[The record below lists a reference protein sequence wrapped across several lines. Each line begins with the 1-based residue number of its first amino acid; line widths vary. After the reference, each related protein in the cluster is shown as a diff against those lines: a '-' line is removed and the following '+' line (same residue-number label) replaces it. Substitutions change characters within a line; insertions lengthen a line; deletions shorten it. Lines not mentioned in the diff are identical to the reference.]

1 VATLRLTVA
10 RILPGQGIGRFGLT
24 PSQQQPLNLFI
35 PLKTLQDRL
44 EQEGRV
50 NTLLASRSQTA
61 PQELLD
67 RTATLDDLG
76 LQVNRKTSDR
86 AKATVE
92 PCATLESDRIF
103 LQPAIEEAARRSAE
117 QLSLNTEPLLTYLAN
132 TIRVGKQT
140 IPYSVVTG
148 ADQVGPASV
157 GPRADEIFLN
167 EAAADDLLASVGS
180 PVGLTYYLPSTR
192 GDLIE
197 KTTTFTLAAIVPM
210 RAPWADPTLAPNF
223 PGLAEN
229 AKMSN
234 WDAPFKIDHSR
245 IRPRDDAY
253 WDDYRATPKAFVPLW
268 RAREMWEN
276 PYGNLTAMR
285 FWETRGGAVE
295 AERLEALRHS
305 LRREIPPASVGMA
318 FAPVRAQGLAAS
330 QGASD
335 FGQLFVGFSLFIL
348 VSVAALIQILFRLGI
363 ESRARQFGLL
373 RAVGFTTRQANRL
386 LLAEAALVAAL
397 GGALGLLLAVGYAV
411 LMVRGLNTWWVV
423 DRQSLCSICAL
434 ARRSGGWV
442 CGRLARGAR
451 RVVWS
456 GSTSGHGARV
466 PTAGRTHRTVGR
478 PSTNRGKRAAG
489 LWSDSGDSHFCCW
502 RGVSGACPVA
512 GVALL
517 HHRRCPPHHRA
528 AGICL
533 QPECRRSPS
542 ARAPQSGAHR
552 PGRRPPTTGSQSVDC
567 CAGGHG
573 HLPHCRRGRQPPDRA
588 FPSDGQTIRN
598 GWVRAPGRNRR
609 ASLPADS
616 NPSGRTRVPGLGTP
630 GGRLTQFAPA
640 TG

>member
-1 VATLRLTVA
+1 LGVAQDFWDFMEEPLRWDTFADPEECAVLNEALARELQAQEGDEILVRAERPSAIGRNTYLGDRDATVATLRLTVA
-10 RILPGQGIGRFGLT
+10 RFLPEQGFGRFGLT

-140 IPYSVVTG
+140 IPYSVGPG

-197 KTTTFTLAAIVPM
+197 KTTSFTLAAIVPM

-245 IRPRDDAY
+245 IRSSDDAY

-285 FWETRGGAVE
+285 FWEAQGGAVE

-373 RAVGFTTRQANRL
+373 RAVGFTTRLANRL

-411 LMVRGLNTWWVV
+411 LMVRGLNTWWVG
-423 DRQSLCSICAL
+423 SIGSPFVRFALSPGALVGGFAGGWLVAL
-434 ARRSGGWV
+434 APRMERFDIWPRCPSANCWPDASNGRGGLP
-442 CGRLARGAR
+442 R
-451 RVVWS
+451 
-456 GSTSGHGARV
+456 
-466 PTAGRTHRTVGR
+466 TA
-478 PSTNRGKRAAG
+478 GKRAAG

-502 RGVSGACPVA
+502 RGRFWRLPG
-512 GVALL
+512 
-517 HHRRCPPHHRA
+517 
-528 AGICL
+528 
-533 QPECRRSPS
+533 CRRRSSSP
-542 ARAPQSGAHR
+542 
-552 PGRRPPTTGSQSVDC
+552 PP
-567 CAGGHG
+567 
-573 HLPHCRRGRQPPDRA
+573 LPCSPPRWRD
-588 FPSDGQTIRN
+588 
-598 GWVRAPGRNRR
+598 
-609 ASLPADS
+609 LP
-616 NPSGRTRVPGLGTP
+616 
-630 GGRLTQFAPA
+630 PA
-640 TG
+640 